1 MAQITAIQQMMQ
13 DLIIEGYD
21 ITKLSIME
29 KYLELERKQ
38 RIECYN
44 AGYDDAKC
52 NHIND
57 AENYVTESIY

>member
-1 MAQITAIQQMMQ
+1 MAQLTAVQQLMQ
-13 DLIIEGYD
+13 DLKIEGYNVSD
-21 ITKLSIME
+21 FNIME